1 MSSKIDKMSIS
12 NKSLDRRVRLS
23 DDDRKKIKELFFD
36 ENYSKRKLANIF
48 NVSRRTIQFIIS
60 PEKLEE
66 NKKRRTERGG
76 SKVYYDKNKH
86 KNFMKSHRNYKKK
99 LFNEGLIGEIDI
111 KQ

>member
-1 MSSKIDKMSIS
+1 MPSKIDKMTIN

-99 LFNEGLIGEIDI
+99 LFNEGLIREINI